1 MKEDKTMSMAAIIAV
16 TSMAFM
22 GYKYMMCHPEAKK
35 SMKDTLKSATKKLYQ
50 KLDDMD

>member
-1 MKEDKTMSMAAIIAV
+1 MKEDKTMSMAAMVAV
-16 TSMAFM
+16 ASMAFM

-35 SMKDTLKSATKKLYQ
+35 SMKDMLKNTTKKIYQ

>member
-1 MKEDKTMSMAAIIAV
+1 MKEDKTMSFAAMVAMA
-16 TSMAFM
+16 SMAFM

-35 SMKDTLKSATKKLYQ
+35 SMKDTLKCATKKIYQ